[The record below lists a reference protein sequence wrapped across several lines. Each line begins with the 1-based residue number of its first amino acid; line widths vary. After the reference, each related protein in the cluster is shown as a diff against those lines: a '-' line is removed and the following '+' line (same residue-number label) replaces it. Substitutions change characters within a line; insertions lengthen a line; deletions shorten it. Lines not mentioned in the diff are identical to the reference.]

1 MKKKVPWLKYDMMKK
16 EFIEVI
22 QEKEKIA
29 KQEMEEAARV
39 WEDSKGPI
47 EYVPWFQKVSAV
59 HFWNGHSF

>member
-1 MKKKVPWLKYDMMKK
+1 MKKKLPWLKFDMMQK

-22 QEKEKIA
+22 QEKEKSA

-47 EYVPWFQKVSAV
+47 EYVPWFQKVSIV
-59 HFWNGHSF
+59 HFGNRHSF